1 MCFGWCFFVFNL
13 KICSDVNKSEN
24 SFFFFFRSVLCLGYL
39 LIFCFEKREQKTKNK
54 NFNERSQC
62 SFYLSAADLFTFL
75 TSDFK
80 KKIQS

>member
-1 MCFGWCFFVFNL
+1 MFGLFVN
-13 KICSDVNKSEN
+13 
-24 SFFFFFRSVLCLGYL
+24 FFFLKY
-39 LIFCFEKREQKTKNK
+39 IQKTKNK